1 MSVLRNKK
9 NYYTIDLKTLSE
21 VRYLSDNYRS
31 SGSSVGFKRWPT
43 DLAVPGSSP
52 TGGGNR
58 FNCERSSIGYS
69 LSLSNSH
76 HPDMTNILLK
86 RM

>member
-21 VRYLSDNYRS
+21 VRYISDNYRS
-31 SGSSVGFKRWPT
+31 PGKRWPT

-58 FNCERSSIGYS
+58 FNCERSFIGYS

-76 HPDMTNILLK
+76 HPDMTEILLK